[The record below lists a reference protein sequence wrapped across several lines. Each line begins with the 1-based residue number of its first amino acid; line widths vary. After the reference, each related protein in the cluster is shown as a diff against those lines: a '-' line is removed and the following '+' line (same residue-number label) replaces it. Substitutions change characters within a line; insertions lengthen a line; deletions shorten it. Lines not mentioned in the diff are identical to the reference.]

1 MQKMFISLIT
11 IIIIIYSLFAYYYN
25 FINTLLFVFI
35 FFVLFF
41 LNIIFQKVSFNVS
54 MTKWRLFAIFASI
67 TTSFSLLINSVV
79 FLRNEETSKR
89 TNLINFNKSV
99 FDVFKEINGYFI
111 TYRKELNYMY
121 NSIFGNYK
129 NINTNGDLIT
139 NDMTKYSSNNIGE
152 KNEKSDETTDEN
164 KYRDINLE
172 FQQALIIYRGLND
185 IYISG
190 NLEVN
195 KDKSEYKG
203 IINTFNVYSSSNL
216 MRDYWKKIK
225 YSLSPEF
232 IKFMENNIFNK
243 RINTSDV
250 YIS

>member
-1 MQKMFISLIT
+1 MIITLLT

-35 FFVLFF
+35 FLILFF
-41 LNIIFQKVSFNVS
+41 LNIIFQKVRFNVS
-54 MTKWRLFAIFASI
+54 MNKWRLFAIFASI

-99 FDVFKEINGYFI
+99 FDVFKEINGNFI

-121 NSIFGNYK
+121 DSIFGNYK
-129 NINTNGDLIT
+129 NINGDGEEN
-139 NDMTKYSSNNIGE
+139 NDTINKNNLDKESN
-152 KNEKSDETTDEN
+152 DEN

-190 NLEVN
+190 NLEIN
-195 KDKSEYKG
+195 KNNSEYKG

-216 MRDYWKKIK
+216 MREYWKKIK

-232 IKFMENNIFNK
+232 IIFMENNIFNK
-243 RINTSDV
+243 RINTSNV